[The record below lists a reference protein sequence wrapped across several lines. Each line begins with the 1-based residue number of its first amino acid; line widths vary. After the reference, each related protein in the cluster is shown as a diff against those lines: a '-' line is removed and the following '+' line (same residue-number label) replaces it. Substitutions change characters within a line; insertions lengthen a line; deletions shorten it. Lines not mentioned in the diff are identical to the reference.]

1 MIWPLG
7 RRRLLAVDADSIERL
22 TPTQPWLKRLSAPER
37 QRLSEL
43 MAEFLTLK
51 TLTAVQGLELTDEIR
66 LAIAAQACLPV
77 LHLSLAHYGTFNEV
91 VLHPSA
97 FEVRRT
103 LTDELGL
110 VTEFDD
116 VLSGET
122 LDGGPVVLAWD
133 EAAGI
138 NPYEPAEPGALGNV
152 VIHEFAHKLD
162 LADGEANGCPPMA
175 SALAQRW
182 HPALQ
187 AAFEAFCDQLDA
199 IEAAIPPDVD
209 PESEAADRWYADLPL
224 DPYAATDPAE
234 FFAVACEA
242 FFTDDGRFAHAF
254 ADLHACFV
262 AYFRQEPHTL
272 RPL

>member
-7 RRRLLAVDADSIERL
+7 RRRLLSVDADSIERL
-22 TPTQPWLKRLSAPER
+22 TPTQPWLNRLTSPER
-37 QRLSEL
+37 QRLTEL
-43 MAEFLTLK
+43 MAEFLTVK
-51 TLTAVQGLELTDEIR
+51 TLTGVQGLELTDDIR

-133 EAAGI
+133 EASGI
-138 NPYEPAEPGALGNV
+138 DLSGPTDSGALGNV

-162 LADGEANGCPPMA
+162 LADGEADGCPPMA
-175 SALAQRW
+175 SALAHRW
-182 HPALQ
+182 RPALH
-187 AAFEAFCDQLDA
+187 AAFEAFCCELDA
-199 IEAAIPPDVD
+199 IETAIPADVD
-209 PESEAADRWYADLPL
+209 PESEAANPWYADLPL

-242 FFTDDGRFAHAF
+242 FFTDDGRFAQAF

-262 AYFRQEPHTL
+262 AYFRHDPRGT

>member
-1 MIWPLG
+1 MIWPLS
-7 RRRLLAVDADSIERL
+7 RRRLLSVDADSIERL
-22 TPTQPWLKRLSAPER
+22 TPTQPWLKRLTATEH
-37 QRLSEL
+37 QRLAEL

-51 TLTAVQGLELTDEIR
+51 TLTGVQGLELTDDIR

-110 VTEFDD
+110 VTEFED

-133 EAAGI
+133 EAAGV
-138 NPYEPAEPGALGNV
+138 NPYEPGAAGTLGNV

-162 LADGEANGCPPMA
+162 LADGEPDGCPPMA
-175 SALAQRW
+175 SGLAHRW
-182 HPALQ
+182 RPALH

-199 IEAAIPPDVD
+199 IEAAIPPHVD
-209 PESEAADRWYADLPL
+209 PDSEAADPWYGDLPL

-242 FFTDDGRFAHAF
+242 FFTDDGRFARAF

-262 AYFRQEPHTL
+262 TYFRHDPGAL